1 MKLAI
6 QKAKQFGIGC
16 VLVKNAGHLGGA
28 GYHASMAAK
37 QGCIGQVLV
46 CPGVNILPK
55 LRKKNTRRFILSIKL
70 KNEKSEFYN

>member
-46 CPGVNILPK
+46 YLHPITNSDFYQYLVRNISEVLP
-55 LRKKNTRRFILSIKL
+55 FIV
-70 KNEKSEFYN
+70 

>member
-46 CPGVNILPK
+46 YLHPITNSAFK
-55 LRKKNTRRFILSIKL
+55 
-70 KNEKSEFYN
+70 